1 MRLLACCLL
10 TLLLTGCQYENSF
23 LNLNSD
29 SGVPFLGLQMSV
41 DARDA
46 QQSESKDTI
55 QLVSTHPKETLDDDV
70 VVTHKTETRA
80 QSPEWPAVPATPT
93 PPVSFPNPLADI
105 ESNENPLTVVGRRLA
120 AF

>member
-10 TLLLTGCQYENSF
+10 TVLFTGCQYENSF

-41 DARDA
+41 DATDA
-46 QQSESKDTI
+46 QQTESRDTL
-55 QLVSTHPKETLDDDV
+55 QLVSTHPPESQEGDV

-80 QSPEWPAVPATPT
+80 QSPEWPVVPAAPT
-93 PPVSFPNPLADI
+93 APISFPDPRADV
-105 ESNENPLTVVGRRLA
+105 EADENPLTVVGRRLA